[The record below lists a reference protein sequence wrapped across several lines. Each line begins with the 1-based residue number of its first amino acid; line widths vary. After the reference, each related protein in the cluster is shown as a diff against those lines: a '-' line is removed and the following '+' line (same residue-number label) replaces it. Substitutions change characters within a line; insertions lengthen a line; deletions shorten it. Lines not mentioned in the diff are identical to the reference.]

1 MNQDG
6 NLPLAYIVTRLI
18 DLQTAHPEIAAK
30 TGTTENY
37 VSEMEART
45 KDTTARLARADG
57 TLTAT
62 ETLLLRWLIYDLA
75 ATASSTGKMEGTFG
89 TEDTVLGM
97 AEAFGA
103 ETTLEIAEV
112 MESLTGKGFFESLLG
127 PGFLDTFS
135 EEHDD
140 EPEDQEPENQE
151 PEDDVRFIAGREFFE
166 SLLEPDPQEPETNL
180 LDPRAWEGPPSRLL
194 TELLEQEQDRS
205 DDQERPTDTTL
216 YYILRKDTL
225 RILMETG
232 EFMAILDRIMEE
244 EPAGVKEDAR
254 WPHSGPIYI
263 ELTEASPEMPEEYRG
278 FVHSFIITEDY
289 GDDIRKV
296 MIPNNLENGP
306 GTIGAGLNI
315 KTGEIVG
322 IFGPETRWERTIELV
337 RRLAAFLTDEN
348 NEFVEMPL
356 SRSQRRRLQRS
367 GQPNPWHLVRHRSRE
382 DAPRG

>member
-112 MESLTGKGFFESLLG
+112 MESLTGKGFFESLLNQSQG
-127 PGFLDTFS
+127 GMCICRGLGKGLD
-135 EEHDD
+135 
-140 EPEDQEPENQE
+140 
-151 PEDDVRFIAGREFFE
+151 V
-166 SLLEPDPQEPETNL
+166 
-180 LDPRAWEGPPSRLL
+180 
-194 TELLEQEQDRS
+194 
-205 DDQERPTDTTL
+205 
-216 YYILRKDTL
+216 
-225 RILMETG
+225 
-232 EFMAILDRIMEE
+232 
-244 EPAGVKEDAR
+244 
-254 WPHSGPIYI
+254 
-263 ELTEASPEMPEEYRG
+263 SPE
-278 FVHSFIITEDY
+278 SF
-289 GDDIRKV
+289 G
-296 MIPNNLENGP
+296 
-306 GTIGAGLNI
+306 
-315 KTGEIVG
+315 
-322 IFGPETRWERTIELV
+322 
-337 RRLAAFLTDEN
+337 
-348 NEFVEMPL
+348 
-356 SRSQRRRLQRS
+356 S
-367 GQPNPWHLVRHRSRE
+367 
-382 DAPRG
+382 